1 MEHMLRRNA
10 EGTLCLCVP
19 VLWAERTLCC
29 GLWLVC
35 ESAWVGLVC
44 LGGLGWAWVGLKG
57 HRPSGYGC
65 ARSIRTHIHMDMEI

>member
-19 VLWAERTLCC
+19 VLWAERTLCVGF
-29 GLWLVC
+29 GLF
-35 ESAWVGLVC
+35 VGVLGWACVC

-57 HRPSGYGC
+57 HRPSSCGC
-65 ARSIRTHIHMDMEI
+65 APAA